1 MSTTAFKPMEITE
14 HDQRCAAWLEATQAS
29 ERVLEEWT
37 SDSLRQHIE
46 ASVSHESHK
55 TITRTHIDK
64 SNEVL
69 GEHFTKEQARYARL
83 SFLESVTS
91 LPQTLPYPAPRPLFK
106 QTVGKLRQEARFTL
120 PHWPEAWATSR
131 ALLAAAL
138 MEAVHRIQEKA

>member
-1 MSTTAFKPMEITE
+1 MEITE

-55 TITRTHIDK
+55 TITRAHIDK
-64 SNEVL
+64 SNEL
-69 GEHFTKEQARYARL
+69 IEEHFTEEQADYTRL

-91 LPQTLPYPAPRPLFK
+91 LPETLPYPAPEPLSSS
-106 QTVGKLRQEARFTL
+106 TVEELRVEVKFTF
-120 PHWPEAWATSR
+120 PHWPEAWAASR